1 MSAHSERLKGRSQ
14 VNWIISTDRGFVETF
29 TYRAVL
35 LRTEVEVGVV
45 ETGTSPYTRSILIVN
60 GVASEADTAS
70 VALPTLYTPL
80 ES

>member
-1 MSAHSERLKGRSQ
+1 M
-14 VNWIISTDRGFVETF
+14 
-29 TYRAVL
+29 L
-35 LRTEVEVGVV
+35 LRTEIEVGVV
-45 ETGTSPYTRSILIVN
+45 ETGMSPYTRSILIVN